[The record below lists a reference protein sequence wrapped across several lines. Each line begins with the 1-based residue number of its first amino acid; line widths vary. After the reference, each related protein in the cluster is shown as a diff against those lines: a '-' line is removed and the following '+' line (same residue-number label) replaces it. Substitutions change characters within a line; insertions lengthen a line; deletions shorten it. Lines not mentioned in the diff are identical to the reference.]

1 MCAPRLPPPL
11 RQQQPQPDAFVH
23 ADARAR
29 FYSRIVAFADAY
41 SYPSDQ
47 SNLNPNF
54 NPNPHA
60 HAGTHAHWHPYA
72 TPTPTPP
79 PEPVCVPNPQQLT
92 SEQAQQ
98 IADLPWAQDNPWSVS
113 ALRGLATMS
122 TPAFQA
128 WMQRF
133 GDDETYQR
141 LIKAFTSIAVCD
153 EAAALQ
159 IVQMPFLD
167 DAGVGAYFEASD
179 GLILEGLARVAQA
192 KRGALEEVLSPY
204 ELRGGI
210 TDALTAPTLLLI
222 LEQEDAAAAA
232 AIRELPWI
240 ADGIT
245 YIDRDARP
253 TADYVGNETTHVI
266 GFVDR
271 VRRANKWD
279 LYRRLPQATP
289 SQRADG
295 CGRTKAKTAL
305 TGASMRGAGFGGR
318 PTRRFAFW
326 SLEVTAFG
334 FFCVGIAMLLV
345 PGSASHWPVGP
356 RPGDAPSLER

>member
-1 MCAPRLPPPL
+1 MCAPRLPRPYANSNL
-11 RQQQPQPDAFVH
+11 NPDAFVH

-54 NPNPHA
+54 TPTPTPTPA
-60 HAGTHAHWHPYA
+60 PTHTA
-72 TPTPTPP
+72 TPTPKPNPTPP

-159 IVQMPFLD
+159 IVRMPFLD

-192 KRGALEEVLSPY
+192 KRGALEEVLSLY

-245 YIDRDARP
+245 CIDRDARP

-271 VRRANKWD
+271 VRRANKSFW
-279 LYRRLPQATP
+279 
-289 SQRADG
+289 
-295 CGRTKAKTAL
+295 
-305 TGASMRGAGFGGR
+305 
-318 PTRRFAFW
+318 AF
-326 SLEVTAFG
+326 LE
-334 FFCVGIAMLLV
+334 I
-345 PGSASHWPVGP
+345 S
-356 RPGDAPSLER
+356 